1 MVRHQLESVL
11 GQKGEW
17 AIHLISPALQSY
29 LSAFQVKK
37 QICDDE
43 TDPVRQE
50 ATCCRRMEPLLTKP
64 WPTGLNTVWT
74 DLSDRTHEDLYCKC
88 DYSLTHRMTAFL
100 SFSSIF
106 YTAPTPPPHT
116 HFRIL
121 QLNRGSLQIAL
132 WCIMWMQKSCHSS
145 HTARYNMTL
154 FESCVWSGDQQC
166 NRGNPDSRLDITSN
180 LLLTFPFFSL
190 SLCSLSTY
198 LFQSQNTMFPENI
211 SLEYFTTHS
220 LSFTL
225 SLSLFHPPSS
235 RSLSARY
242 NTYLFQE

>member
-1 MVRHQLESVL
+1 MKPIQSDRRRRAA
-11 GQKGEW
+11 GEW
-17 AIHLISPALQSY
+17 NRYQPNPGY
-29 LSAFQVKK
+29 
-37 QICDDE
+37 
-43 TDPVRQE
+43 
-50 ATCCRRMEPLLTKP
+50 
-64 WPTGLNTVWT
+64 TGLNTVWT

-180 LLLTFPFFSL
+180 LLLTFSLFFPL
-190 SLCSLSTY
+190 PLLLVY
-198 LFQSQNTMFPENI
+198 LFIPI
-211 SLEYFTTHS
+211 SEHHVPREYFTWIFHY
-220 LSFTL
+220 TL
-225 SLSLFHPPSS
+225 SLLHSLPLSLPPPLL
-235 RSLSARY
+235 SLSVC
-242 NTYLFQE
+242 TL

>member
-1 MVRHQLESVL
+1 MSNPSDLSCTSKLPLCVS
-11 GQKGEW
+11 GQKTDLWWWNRSSQAGGDV
-17 AIHLISPALQSY
+17 LQ
-29 LSAFQVKK
+29 
-37 QICDDE
+37 E
-43 TDPVRQE
+43 NGT
-50 ATCCRRMEPLLTKP
+50 ATNQT
-64 WPTGLNTVWT
+64 WTGLNTVWT

-180 LLLTFPFFSL
+180 LLLTFSLFFPL
-190 SLCSLSTY
+190 PLLLVY
-198 LFQSQNTMFPENI
+198 LFIPI
-211 SLEYFTTHS
+211 SEHHVPREYFTWIFHY
-220 LSFTL
+220 TL
-225 SLSLFHPPSS
+225 SLLHSLPLSLPPLPLL
-235 RSLSARY
+235 SLSVC
-242 NTYLFQE
+242 TL

>member
-1 MVRHQLESVL
+1 MKQIQSGRRRRAA
-11 GQKGEW
+11 GEW
-17 AIHLISPALQSY
+17 NRYQPNPGQLDWIQFEPTWVIGLIKTSTVSAITHWHT
-29 LSAFQVKK
+29 
-37 QICDDE
+37 E
-43 TDPVRQE
+43 W
-50 ATCCRRMEPLLTKP
+50 LLFFP
-64 WPTGLNTVWT
+64 
-74 DLSDRTHEDLYCKC
+74 
-88 DYSLTHRMTAFL
+88 FL
-100 SFSSIF
+100 LFSIL
-106 YTAPTPPPHT
+106 PPPHT

-132 WCIMWMQKSCHSS
+132 WCIIWMQKSCHSS